1 MAFSGLL
8 RRNVLILSACQALM
22 LSGSSLII
30 ATSALIGFA
39 LVENKIWATLPIGC
53 LFLGTLTSTF
63 PASILMKRIGR
74 RAGFM
79 WGPVFGLLGTL
90 LAIIA
95 IIDQNFLLFVIGS
108 FLIGI
113 LNGVGYYYRFAAAD
127 ISSADYRSR
136 AISWVLA
143 GGVLAA
149 FIGPNLASFNRDLI
163 SGFPFAG
170 SYASLIVIYILS
182 IVLASRLQIA
192 APTENERHGPQRP
205 LRQIASQPAFVV
217 AVLSAT
223 VAYGVMNLLM
233 TSTPLAMAG
242 CGHSFSD
249 TALVIEW
256 HVLAMFTPSFFTGSV
271 INRFG
276 TLRVMGTGAV
286 ILFASVAVNLSG
298 TSVPH
303 FVAALILVGIGWN
316 FLFVGAT
323 NLVTESYSSP
333 EKAKTQGLNDLII
346 FSTVA
351 FTAVSSGIIHELAG
365 WKMLNMMVLPAIAL
379 ALVAIAWF
387 GYRRGRGWNVNTA

>member
-1 MAFSGLL
+1 
-8 RRNVLILSACQALM
+8 
-22 LSGSSLII
+22 
-30 ATSALIGFA
+30 
-39 LVENKIWATLPIGC
+39 
-53 LFLGTLTSTF
+53 
-63 PASILMKRIGR
+63 
-74 RAGFM
+74 M

-127 ISSADYRSR
+127 IISADYRSR

-249 TALVIEW
+249 TALVLP
-256 HVLAMFTPSFFTGSV
+256 HV
-271 INRFG
+271 
-276 TLRVMGTGAV
+276 
-286 ILFASVAVNLSG
+286 
-298 TSVPH
+298 
-303 FVAALILVGIGWN
+303 
-316 FLFVGAT
+316 
-323 NLVTESYSSP
+323 SP
-333 EKAKTQGLNDLII
+333 A
-346 FSTVA
+346 
-351 FTAVSSGIIHELAG
+351 
-365 WKMLNMMVLPAIAL
+365 
-379 ALVAIAWF
+379 
-387 GYRRGRGWNVNTA
+387 GRG